1 MLKKFLPLSDEA
13 AKRIAL
19 SSQAGYIS
27 PLSGRYCSSVAKYI
41 VSEEFR
47 WTQARKVWVAVLKSQ
62 IDLGLIPNPPKK
74 KSIREFEDRISEFD
88 WKRIKAIESET
99 KHDVKAHIEYVGEMI
114 PDLAGKI
121 HVGMTS
127 EDAVSNGETIMN
139 QSWIQHTLNSLYTFI
154 EAADKTILKYKDVAV
169 LGETHLQPATAT
181 TMGKRIAMWVGPLL
195 EDYHALIQLAEKYKT
210 IKGVR
215 GATGTYGA
223 LLELCDDKVKKVIKF
238 EKKLSKYLDVK
249 ITNLVPG
256 QTAPRSWDCELVFRF
271 ASIAANLAK
280 MATDIRHMAENGE
293 VGEPRGK
300 NQVGSSAMPHKRNPM
315 KCERMNA
322 LARLTVGY
330 MTDALMTQHIQGLE
344 RTLDDSAGRR
354 IYMPESFLTIDAIL
368 ILGIEVIAGLE
379 VYEPICDKNLR
390 IQLPFLV
397 GENVLMKAVKQGIS
411 REKAHSYFRKQAMAV
426 YEDLA
431 NGKITKNDLFKRLK
445 SSKKSPFID
454 MELPCLKDTSKFVG
468 LSVKLCE
475 DFSTDLNMKV
485 IKKYN
490 FKVEVEKTSV

>member
-1 MLKKFLPLSDEA
+1 MRKIILPLSEEVL
-13 AKRIAL
+13 KRISLNA
-19 SSQAGYIS
+19 QAGYIS
-27 PLSGRYCSSVAKYI
+27 PLSGRYCSPIAKYI

-47 WTQARKVWVAVLKSQ
+47 WTQARKVWLAVLKSQ
-62 IDLGLIPNPPKK
+62 IDLGLIPNPPKEK
-74 KSIREFEDRISEFD
+74 TLRKFEDKISKFD
-88 WKRIKAIESET
+88 WDRIKTIEKET

-139 QSWIQHTLNSLYTFI
+139 QYWIQHTLNNLYTFI
-154 EAADKTILKYKDVAV
+154 KAADKIILKYKAIAV

-181 TMGKRIAMWVGPLL
+181 TMGKRIAMWLGPVL
-195 EDYHALIQLAEKYKT
+195 EDFHALVKLSKKYKT

-223 LLELCDDKVKKVIKF
+223 LLELCDNDVNKIIEF

-249 ITNLVPG
+249 ITKLVPG
-256 QTAPRSWDCELVFRF
+256 QTAPRSWDNELVFRF
-271 ASIAANLAK
+271 ASIAANLGK

-315 KCERMNA
+315 KNERINA
-322 LARLTVGY
+322 LSRLTIGY
-330 MTDALMTQHIQGLE
+330 MNNALMTQHIQGLE

-354 IYMPESFLTIDAIL
+354 IYMPESFLNVDSIL
-368 ILGIEVIAGLE
+368 ILAVEVIAGLE
-379 VYEPICDKNLR
+379 VYEPICKNNLKL
-390 IQLPFLV
+390 QLPFLV

-411 REKAHSYFRKQAMAV
+411 REKAHSFFRIQAMAV
-426 YEDLA
+426 YEDIA
-431 NGKITKNDLFKRLK
+431 NGKITKNDLFERLK
-445 SSKKSPFID
+445 VEGSPFKN
-454 MELPCLKDTSKFVG
+454 MELPDLSDTSNFVG

-475 DFSTDLNMKV
+475 DFSKHINKKV
-485 IKKYN
+485 IKKYD
-490 FKVEVEKTSV
+490 FESEVIKTLV